1 MIVLVQ
7 GRHGAWAEVFA
18 LVFCE
23 LLVGLD
29 EVGGGADGKD
39 GGVNHVRNA
48 LMGSRVGR
56 VGGGEES
63 SGCGVW
69 VRL

>member
-29 EVGGGADGKD
+29 EVGGGADRED
-39 GGVNHVRNA
+39 CSVYHVCDSLVGAR
-48 LMGSRVGR
+48 MGR
-56 VGGGEES
+56 VGGG
-63 SGCGVW
+63 
-69 VRL
+69 